1 MITGAR
7 AVLGPVPACHV
18 DPFLLA
24 QGQTPETYGYIAIVY
39 PGPWCD
45 VLFFRGQTIRYA
57 GRLRQHHR
65 FLTREGVV
73 RETYLAYR
81 SDPSTA
87 VWLYTA
93 QAEPVRAFLSTFYYV
108 PLLKMDLQLMSRK
121 QRARLFGALR
131 IPRCLIER
139 ALLQAEPPLVDLQIC
154 EAAEG
159 LPRPPFSLSHG
170 ILSLYDIDR
179 NQEMMREMRHAAA
192 SGREPPAEEEK
203 RGPAEAGPVHPPPVP
218 PAPVHEHPSRVAL
231 FGALLRSFRK
241 AATQILG
248 RPYQELEEKAERE
261 IRLEDPEFRAD
272 ALGEG
277 NAEKVLEIIRFV
289 VDHAGMLRRAVVRFS
304 AATLV
309 AEFYSANHEKL
320 KSLGLVETVEE
331 CYKHLNA

>member
-1 MITGAR
+1 
-7 AVLGPVPACHV
+7 
-18 DPFLLA
+18 
-24 QGQTPETYGYIAIVY
+24 
-39 PGPWCD
+39 
-45 VLFFRGQTIRYA
+45 
-57 GRLRQHHR
+57 
-65 FLTREGVV
+65 
-73 RETYLAYR
+73 
-81 SDPSTA
+81 
-87 VWLYTA
+87 
-93 QAEPVRAFLSTFYYV
+93 
-108 PLLKMDLQLMSRK
+108 
-121 QRARLFGALR
+121 
-131 IPRCLIER
+131 
-139 ALLQAEPPLVDLQIC
+139 
-154 EAAEG
+154 
-159 LPRPPFSLSHG
+159 
-170 ILSLYDIDR
+170 
-179 NQEMMREMRHAAA
+179 
-192 SGREPPAEEEK
+192 
-203 RGPAEAGPVHPPPVP
+203 
-218 PAPVHEHPSRVAL
+218 VHEHPSRVAL